1 MQFDRVKR
9 REFITLLGSV
19 AVAAGLRPL
28 EARAQGSTKSRR
40 IGVLSQDLAGAHP
53 TPVFQAF
60 LDGLRELGWL
70 EGQNLAID
78 WRFSEGSLEPLPR
91 LAAELVALPVELIV
105 ASPARP
111 ARVAK
116 EATNT
121 IPVVF
126 IQVPDP
132 VALGIVTNLARPGAN
147 VTGFSSIASD
157 LTGKRLALVKEVLP
171 AAMKIALLW
180 NRPSEGSALVF
191 QEMNRIKGQVG
202 LDLEDI
208 GISDGRELQ
217 EAFASAVRAR
227 VAAVMVIDDPV
238 MTSRRAKVAQLAADH
253 GLPVFSQYSEYVDA
267 GGLMSYGPKLTAI
280 YRRGAIYVDRIL
292 KGAKTS
298 ELPVEQPIVFEMVIN
313 LRTARSLGIEL
324 APTFLAR
331 ADGVI
336 E

>member
-1 MQFDRVKR
+1 
-9 REFITLLGSV
+9 
-19 AVAAGLRPL
+19 
-28 EARAQGSTKSRR
+28 
-40 IGVLSQDLAGAHP
+40 
-53 TPVFQAF
+53 
-60 LDGLRELGWL
+60 
-70 EGQNLAID
+70 
-78 WRFSEGSLEPLPR
+78 
-91 LAAELVALPVELIV
+91 VALPVELIV

-132 VALGIVTNLARPGAN
+132 SARHRYRPRASRAN
-147 VTGFSSIASD
+147 VTEFSSIASD
-157 LTGKRLALVKEVLP
+157 LTGKRPALVKEVLP

-208 GISDGRELQ
+208 GISDGR
-217 EAFASAVRAR
+217 

-253 GLPVFSQYSEYVDA
+253 GLPMFSQYSEYVDA

-280 YRRGAIYVDRIL
+280 YRRGAHLRRSYPQGHQAERAAGGATYRIRD
-292 KGAKTS
+292 GHQSANS
-298 ELPVEQPIVFEMVIN
+298 QVAWH
-313 LRTARSLGIEL
+313 R
-324 APTFLAR
+324 AR
-331 ADGVI
+331 ANVSRPRRRGH
-336 E
+336 

>member
-1 MQFDRVKR
+1 
-9 REFITLLGSV
+9 LLGGSAA
-19 AVAAGLRPL
+19 AVGLRPL
-28 EARAQGSTKSRR
+28 EARAQGSTKPRR

-70 EGQNLAID
+70 EGHNLTIE

-227 VAAVMVIDDPV
+227 A
-238 MTSRRAKVAQLAADH
+238 RR
-253 GLPVFSQYSEYVDA
+253 SWSS
-267 GGLMSYGPKLTAI
+267 MI
-280 YRRGAIYVDRIL
+280 R
-292 KGAKTS
+292 
-298 ELPVEQPIVFEMVIN
+298 
-313 LRTARSLGIEL
+313 
-324 APTFLAR
+324 
-331 ADGVI
+331 
-336 E
+336 

>member
-1 MQFDRVKR
+1 MCASDGEGGGMRR
-9 REFITLLGSV
+9 REFIPLLGGSAA
-19 AVAAGLRPL
+19 AVGLRPL
-28 EARAQGSTKSRR
+28 EARAQGSTKPRR

-60 LDGLRELGWL
+60 LDGLRELG
-70 EGQNLAID
+70 
-78 WRFSEGSLEPLPR
+78 RLEPLPR

-116 EATNT
+116 DATNT

-238 MTSRRAKVAQLAADH
+238 MTSRRRQGRAIGRRPWVASVLPIFRIRGCRWPDVVWTEAH
-253 GLPVFSQYSEYVDA
+253 GDLPA
-267 GGLMSYGPKLTAI
+267 
-280 YRRGAIYVDRIL
+280 RCH
-292 KGAKTS
+292 
-298 ELPVEQPIVFEMVIN
+298 
-313 LRTARSLGIEL
+313 LR
-324 APTFLAR
+324 
-331 ADGVI
+331 
-336 E
+336 

>member
-1 MQFDRVKR
+1 MRR
-9 REFITLLGSV
+9 REFITLLGGSAA
-19 AVAAGLRPL
+19 AVGLRPL
-28 EARAQGSTKSRR
+28 EARAQGSTKPRR

-70 EGQNLAID
+70 EGHNLTIE

-116 EATNT
+116 DATNT

-238 MTSRRAKVAQLAADH
+238 MTSRRRQGRAIGRRPWVASVLPIFRIRGCRWPDVVWTEAH
-253 GLPVFSQYSEYVDA
+253 GDLPA
-267 GGLMSYGPKLTAI
+267 
-280 YRRGAIYVDRIL
+280 RCH
-292 KGAKTS
+292 
-298 ELPVEQPIVFEMVIN
+298 
-313 LRTARSLGIEL
+313 LR
-324 APTFLAR
+324 
-331 ADGVI
+331 
-336 E
+336 